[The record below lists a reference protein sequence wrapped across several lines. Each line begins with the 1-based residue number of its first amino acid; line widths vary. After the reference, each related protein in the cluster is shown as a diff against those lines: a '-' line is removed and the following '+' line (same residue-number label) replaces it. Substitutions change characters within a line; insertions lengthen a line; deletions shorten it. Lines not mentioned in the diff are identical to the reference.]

1 MIKDQTGN
9 DTSNPGSPFGGQ
21 AARTAIILAGGF
33 GTRLRDAIPD
43 LPKCMAP
50 VNGRPFLFYVVNYLR
65 SQGIEKFIFSLG
77 YKHEIVEEYLQT
89 DFASLDFQCLIEKE
103 PLGTGGAILASC
115 YRTSEQTVLVVNGDT
130 LFKIDLEKA
139 FADHLKHDSHCT
151 LLLRPMETFDRYG
164 VVQLNEDDSIRSFE
178 EKRFYKSGLINGGAY
193 ILNTE
198 QFLTEELPA
207 KFSFEK
213 DYLEKYFETRRIYG
227 SVQDEYFIDI
237 GIPDD
242 YFRVQQELKQA
253 PLDLKNIDQ
262 DWTLFLD
269 RDGVINYEKK
279 DDYIRNW
286 QEFKFYEGVKE
297 ALKIFAKKFGVII
310 VVSNQRG
317 IGKGLMTEDDLAHIH
332 GNMQRE
338 IEDAGGRIDAIYYC
352 TAVDAKA
359 IYRKPNPGMAF
370 SAKKDFPEIDL
381 SKSIVAGNKPSDM
394 LFGKNAGMYSVYIA
408 STHPGTPFPHPDID
422 LRFNSLSDF
431 AEACLPADIL

>member
-1 MIKDQTGN
+1 MIKE
-9 DTSNPGSPFGGQ
+9 
-21 AARTAIILAGGF
+21 AIILAGGF

-50 VNGRPFLFYVVNYLR
+50 VNGRPFLFYVINYLR

-77 YKHEIVEEYLQT
+77 YKHEIIEAYLNAEFPT
-89 DFASLDFQCLIEKE
+89 LDFQCLIEKE

-115 YRTSEQTVLVVNGDT
+115 YKTSEQTVLVLNGDT
-130 LFKIDLEKA
+130 IFKVDLEKA
-139 FADHLKHDSHCT
+139 FANHVEHDSDCT
-151 LLLRPMETFDRYG
+151 LLLKPMDDFDRYG
-164 VVQLNEDDSIRSFE
+164 VVELNEDDSIKSFK
-178 EKRFYKSGLINGGAY
+178 EKKFYKNGLINGGVY

-198 QFLTEELPA
+198 QFLAEELPG

-213 DYLEKYFETRRIYG
+213 DYLEKYFATRRIYG

-237 GIPDD
+237 GIPED
-242 YFRVQQELKQA
+242 YFRVQQELKQS
-253 PLDLKNIDQ
+253 PLDLKLIDK

-279 DDYIRNW
+279 DDYIRNRE
-286 QEFKFYEGVKE
+286 EFKFYEGAKD
-297 ALKIFAKKFGVII
+297 ALKIFGKKFGIII

-317 IGKGLMTEDDLAHIH
+317 IGKGLMTEDDLAGIH
-332 GNMQRE
+332 QNMQQE
-338 IEDAGGRIDAIYYC
+338 IEDAGGRIDGIYYC

-370 SAKKDFPEIDL
+370 SAKRDFPGIDL
-381 SKSIVAGNKPSDM
+381 SKSIIAGNKPSDM
-394 LFGKNAGMYSVYIA
+394 LFGKNSGMYSVFIA
-408 STHPGTPFPHPDID
+408 STHPETPFPHPNID

-431 AEACLPADIL
+431 AKAL